1 MRVLLERDLILPLV
15 FLAGVALLLAQPQ
28 EKGPDIVVFTNGDQL
43 TGHFISSSGAAV
55 KFKSDVLG
63 DITVDWKMVKELHT
77 ASKVAVLRN
86 GVKLDKHSD
95 TSTIPQGT
103 LSVENQDVHLAA
115 PPAPPQSIPVSD
127 AATIIDQPSFH
138 KAVTEPPGFF
148 HDWNGA
154 VTLGASLIEA
164 TQNNQTVTAAIS
176 LVRAEPAESW
186 LTLRNRTLFD
196 FSAAYGQIS
205 QPNTPTVKTSI
216 YHADAERDEYF
227 VDHIFA
233 FAQAA
238 FDHNFSQ
245 GLNLQQTYGGG
256 IGWTVIQHPNETLD
270 LRGSLSYLRQD
281 FQTPPNQ
288 DLIGSVFGEHYKRGL
303 KRGVLIDQQL
313 TVTPAWNLLRAYSA
327 SFSTLVTMPL
337 YKRLNASAGVIDTF
351 LNDPPPGFKKN
362 SFQFMLGFTYK
373 LR

>member
-1 MRVLLERDLILPLV
+1 MRLHFERVL
-15 FLAGVALLLAQPQ
+15 FLCVAFAAGVSLLFAQPTA
-28 EKGPDIVVFTNGDQL
+28 KGPDILVFTNGDQL
-43 TGHFISSSGAAV
+43 RGKFVSSSGASV

-63 DITVDWKMVKELHT
+63 DITVDWKKVKELHT
-77 ASKVAVLRN
+77 ASKVAVIRK

-95 TSTIPQGT
+95 TSTIPQGA
-103 LSVENQDVHLAA
+103 LSVENQDVHLTA
-115 PPAPPQSIPVSD
+115 PPAPPQSIPVGE

-138 KAVTEPPGFF
+138 KAVTESPGFF

-164 TQNNQTVTAAIS
+164 TQNNQTVTGAIS
-176 LVRAEPAESW
+176 LVRGEPAESW

-196 FSAAYGQIS
+196 FSAAFGEIS

-227 VDHIFA
+227 VDHVFG

-245 GLNLQQTYGGG
+245 GLNLQQAYGGG
-256 IGWTVIQHPNETLD
+256 IGMTVIQRPNETLD
-270 LRGSLSYLRQD
+270 VKGSLSYLHQD

-288 DLIGSVFGEHYKRGL
+288 DLIGSIFGEHYKRGL
-303 KRGVLIDQQL
+303 KRGVVIDQL
-313 TVTPAWNLLRAYSA
+313 FTITPTWNILRAYSA
-327 SFSTLVTMPL
+327 FYSTLVTMPV
-337 YKRLNASAGVIDTF
+337 YKHLNASTGIIDTF

-362 SFQFMLGFTYK
+362 SFQFTLGFTYK